1 MVRGIGVW
9 ACALVLGALPMVGCG
24 GGGHAAPPPNC
35 LQVQPCG
42 GDVVGTWSFIGP
54 CTNVAGQNQQLQLDC
69 PEALLSGVSGT
80 LTGLLTF
87 NADGTFMATG
97 WHETFAGTE
106 SAPLTCG
113 STATCAE
120 SSGTTSDS
128 ASGTTVRSTTTC
140 TGTSTCVCHI
150 NGTLDVTT
158 NSGTYGAASASATL
172 DLSSTPLTS
181 SFAYCVEENR
191 LHLMKTV
198 SIVTT
203 NPPSD
208 TTIILSDIVAQ
219 RQ

>member
-1 MVRGIGVW
+1 MRTRAGRASDGRLRRGRACRTSAQLPAGAALRRGRGRNVELHRAVHERRRAKPTAAAGLPGSLAERRQRDADRAAHVQRRRDIHGDGLARDVRGHGKR
-9 ACALVLGALPMVGCG
+9 P
-24 GGGHAAPPPNC
+24 
-35 LQVQPCG
+35 
-42 GDVVGTWSFIGP
+42 
-54 CTNVAGQNQQLQLDC
+54 
-69 PEALLSGVSGT
+69 
-80 LTGLLTF
+80 
-87 NADGTFMATG
+87 ADLRQHTI
-97 WHETFAGTE
+97 
-106 SAPLTCG
+106 
-113 STATCAE
+113 CAE

-128 ASGTTVRSTTTC
+128 TSGTTVRSTTTC

-158 NSGTYGAASASATL
+158 HSGTYGAASASATL